1 MSNQIV
7 LFLLLASS
15 SSNQSAA
22 AIACGKEKPASQEE
36 DDERKGK
43 WWMGLG
49 WFLEGEAQPSPAQ
62 PKPSSSSSNTTY
74 QPTGLRSCAPV
85 AVSLS
90 SRLLPSPFWL
100 AATAA
105 AAGEKRERMA
115 DALDM
120 PLDDLISK
128 NKNKNKQHNQRPR
141 GAGGPAPTAP
151 RRRFNTRAA
160 AAPYHHHRTTSSFQ
174 AHARPMAYGYGAQPP
189 MSALDTPTKLYISNL
204 DYAVSND
211 DIKELFSDVGDIK
224 RFSINYDRS
233 GRSKGTAEVVFS
245 RRSDALAAVKRYN
258 NVQLDGKPMKIEII
272 GTNIEAPPVAT
283 LAFNPPAA
291 NFNLP
296 FKSGPGRGGAGGWPR
311 GRGGFG
317 GRGRGRGHGG
327 RGQGRGGQ
335 GRGGRGDQQVS
346 AKDLDA
352 DLDKY
357 HAEAMQIS

>member
-1 MSNQIV
+1 MNGNESGV
-7 LFLLLASS
+7 WAWAGRFL
-15 SSNQSAA
+15 
-22 AIACGKEKPASQEE
+22 K
-36 DDERKGK
+36 
-43 WWMGLG
+43 
-49 WFLEGEAQPSPAQ
+49 GEAQPSPAQ
-62 PKPSSSSSNTTY
+62 PSPTAVVAHW
-74 QPTGLRSCAPV
+74 TGLDCFACPTSCGV
-85 AVSLS
+85 FLVSS
-90 SRLLPSPFWL
+90 PPPFSLP
-100 AATAA
+100 AA
-105 AAGEKRERMA
+105 AAPPREKRERERMA

-120 PLDDLISK
+120 SLDDLISK
-128 NKNKNKQHNQRPR
+128 NKNKRHNQRPR

-151 RRRFNTRAA
+151 RRRVNTRAA
-160 AAPYHHHRTTSSFQ
+160 AAPYHLHHRTTSSFQ

-189 MSALDTPTKLYISNL
+189 MAALDTPTKLYISNL

-233 GRSKGTAEVVFS
+233 GRSKGTAEVLFS

-272 GTNIEAPPVAT
+272 GTNVEAPPTAT
-283 LAFNPPAA
+283 FAFNPPAA

-296 FKSGPGRGGAGGWPR
+296 FKGGPSRGGAGGWPR

-317 GRGRGRGHGG
+317 GRGRGRDHGG
-327 RGQGRGGQ
+327 RGR

-346 AKDLDA
+346 AEDLDA

-357 HAEAMQIS
+357 HTEAMQIS